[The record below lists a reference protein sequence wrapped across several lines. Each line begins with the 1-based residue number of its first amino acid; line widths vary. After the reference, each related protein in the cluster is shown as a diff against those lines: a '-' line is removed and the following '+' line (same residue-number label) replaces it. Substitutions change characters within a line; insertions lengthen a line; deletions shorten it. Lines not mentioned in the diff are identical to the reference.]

1 MSRQSTS
8 YDFRVHNHK
17 AETMLLEKMKHDSR
31 DHMVTDT
38 MVTSV
43 TISWLLVM
51 NTSVMYLVFK
61 IQGTQQSYA

>member
-1 MSRQSTS
+1 
-8 YDFRVHNHK
+8 
-17 AETMLLEKMKHDSR
+17 MLLEKMKHDSR